1 MLSLYCPLGRFEVS
15 TKVLYLFDANV
26 LITANNTYY
35 AIDQV
40 KEYWEWLHYQG
51 EAGNIKIP
59 AEIMDEILAGQNNQK
74 GKKNEDLLLIWIK
87 QPAIKKAL
95 LFDEQVDQ
103 SRVAAVTDGGY
114 APDLTDTELEEIG
127 RDPFLIAYGMAGN
140 DRCVVTTEVSSPSKK
155 RQNRR
160 IPDVCK
166 AFGVE
171 CCTPFKVNR
180 DLGFKTDWK
189 P

>member
-1 MLSLYCPLGRFEVS
+1 M
-15 TKVLYLFDANV
+15 LYLFDANV

-40 KEYWEWLHYQG
+40 KEYWAWLHYQA

-59 AEIMDEILAGQNNQK
+59 FEIMEEILAGQST
-74 GKKNEDLLLIWIK
+74 DLLLIWIK
-87 QPAIKKAL
+87 QPAIRKAL
-95 LFDEQVDQ
+95 LLDEQVDQ
-103 SRVAAVTDGGY
+103 IRVAEVIDRGY
-114 APDLTDTELEEIG
+114 APDLTDTELEQIG
-127 RDPFLIAYGMAGN
+127 RDPFLIAYALAGN
-140 DRCVVTTEVSSPSKK
+140 DRCVVTTEESKPSKR
-155 RQNRR
+155 RQNRK

-166 AFGVE
+166 TLGVE
-171 CCTPFKVNR
+171 CYSPFKVNR

>member
-1 MLSLYCPLGRFEVS
+1 M
-15 TKVLYLFDANV
+15 LYLFDANV

-40 KEYWEWLHYQG
+40 KEYWAWLQYQG
-51 EAGNIKIP
+51 EAGNIKLP
-59 AEIMDEILAGQNNQK
+59 AEIMDEILAGQKNQK
-74 GKKNEDLLLIWIK
+74 GKKNEDLLLTWIT

-95 LFDEQVDQ
+95 LLDEEVDPDL
-103 SRVAAVTDGGY
+103 VAAVTEGGY
-114 APDLTDTELEEIG
+114 AADLTDTELEEIG
-127 RDPFLIAYGMAGN
+127 RDPFLIADGMVGA

-155 RQNRR
+155 RQNRKL
-160 IPDVCK
+160 PDVCK
-166 AFGVE
+166 TFGVE
-171 CCTPFKVNR
+171 CCTSFKVNR